1 MIAKMKKITLLVSD
15 KEREKFVSRL
25 RKAGVVHISH
35 VRQPES
41 AHEVRF
47 IDDKI
52 SKIKK
57 IIEEIS
63 PYEEHRGNTDGYP
76 CSEKDVMDRVEA
88 INRDTREKADLVARI
103 DALRKEMLW
112 FEEWGEVDPGDID
125 LLKDKG
131 LFVRLYVLSK
141 EELGSLSK
149 EDVERAQNERRY
161 HVLKTVKGA
170 KHIVIFSEKDEPE
183 IPFDPVVLP
192 TRSLQEQKELIE
204 KLEEQVRAID
214 KEMIEKAHYLDS
226 VKRVLAK
233 LENELE
239 FQTVK
244 CGMAEEG
251 KFAYLQG
258 FCPEKKI
265 EKITK
270 IAKQQGAGYFF
281 EDPSPEEEVPT
292 HITNPKWLRIINP
305 VFQFMNTVPGYH
317 EFDISFVFMIFFSLF
332 FAMLVGDAGYGIIF
346 VVVTFLARMK
356 FRKAPYEP
364 FFLMYLLGGATI
376 VWGVITGTWFGSE
389 ALAQIPVLKKM
400 VIPQLDSFSVVSQD
414 NIIFL
419 SFTIGAIHLTI
430 AHLLKA
436 TRVINSIRALA
447 DVGWSLIVW
456 GMYFAAGKF
465 VLGNAFPPFAGWLLI
480 SGIIMVLVFTK
491 AGIKGMLDTLTSL
504 PLSVISSFSDVVS
517 YLRLFAVGFSTV
529 VLAETFNNM
538 ALQGEINGIV
548 AGLIAAIILFL
559 GHTLNIL
566 LAMMAVIVHGIRLNM
581 LEFSS
586 HLGMQWSGKNYDPFR
601 EKGKEIEA

>member
-1 MIAKMKKITLLVSD
+1 MIEKMKKVTLLVSE
-15 KEREKFVSRL
+15 KEREKFVSKL
-25 RKAGVVHISH
+25 RKAGVVHVRH
-35 VRQPES
+35 VSRPES

-47 IDDKI
+47 IEDKAA
-52 SKIKK
+52 KIKK
-57 IIEEIS
+57 VIEQLS
-63 PYEEHRGNTDGYP
+63 PYEEHTANKEGYT
-76 CSEKDVMDRVEA
+76 CTEKDVMDRVEQ
-88 INRDTREKADLVARI
+88 INEMTRAKADLLSGI
-103 DALRKEMLW
+103 DELRKEMLW
-112 FEEWGEVDPGDID
+112 FEEWGDVDPDDIKK
-125 LLKDKG
+125 LREKG
-131 LFVRLYVLSK
+131 LYVRLYVLSK
-141 EELGSLSK
+141 EELNSLDEEGIK
-149 EDVERAQNERRY
+149 CEGEGLRC
-161 HVLKTVKGA
+161 HVLKAAKGA
-170 KHIVIFSEKDEPE
+170 KHIVVFSEKEENELPFEPVPFPSKSLEGYKKE
-183 IPFDPVVLP
+183 IA
-192 TRSLQEQKELIE
+192 E
-204 KLEEQVRAID
+204 KGKLVRD
-214 KEMIEKAHYLDS
+214 VDRDMIEKARYLDS
-226 VKRVLAK
+226 VRSILAK

-251 KFAYLQG
+251 RFSYLQG
-258 FCPEKKI
+258 YCPEKKT

-270 IAKQQGAGYFF
+270 IADKQGAGYLF
-281 EDPSPEEEVPT
+281 EDPSEEEEVPT

-305 VFQFMNTVPGYH
+305 VFRFMNTIPGYH
-317 EFDISFVFMIFFSLF
+317 EFDISFVFLVFFSLF

-346 VVVTFLARMK
+346 VAATFLARMK

-389 ALAQIPVLKKM
+389 AIARIPAIQRL
-400 VIPQLDSFSVVSQD
+400 VIPQLDSFSTVSQN

-436 TRVINSIRALA
+436 TKVINSIRALA
-447 DVGWSLIVW
+447 DFGWALIVW

-465 VLGNAFPPFAGWLLI
+465 VLGNAFPPFAGIMLAV
-480 SGIIMVLVFTK
+480 GIVMVLVFTK
-491 AGIKGMLDTLTSL
+491 PGIKGMLDTMTNL

-538 ALQGEINGIV
+538 ALQGGMNGIL
-548 AGLIAAIILFL
+548 AGVIAAVILFL
-559 GHTLNIL
+559 GHTLNIM

-586 HLGMQWSGKNYDPFR
+586 HLGMQWSGKDYDPFR
-601 EKGKEIEA
+601 EKGQKIEV